1 MRAMGLT
8 RSWARTGCLLSS
20 WWHGIRMDEEKQ
32 LHVDIFY
39 LCLWRNWGVS
49 KIYSDLGE
57 SRWLW
62 EPFYFQVAH
71 GKVKMYGYLWI
82 LCRMYCS
89 RKNKKVFNETQ
100 VSTQWSH
107 VNTYIF
113 WLNVSCMLRITWCAC
128 VWNLLSHKQ
137 IAVEASIP
145 LLILVLL
152 ELARLVAVALKWGSP
167 VKDVP
172 SISNNPLKWY
182 DIMSALQGHAQR
194 QWFFFHFQK
203 RWQIAKLGQSL
214 ASSPNPPAWSIS
226 SHFISRT
233 KASPPPFGAIIGPPG
248 FTIVITLLPVL
259 TWRSRWLLIII
270 LFKAFNF
277 TVKLVMLV
285 LFYLFC
291 SRVHVHTL
299 VALGT
304 GGGWWNCHRWLGTGA
319 WWNCHRWHLHRWRF
333 HRRLVDG
340 HRLWWPFYFRCT
352 RGSPWAWSILLRWP
366 SRVSKGFPRTGRT
379 VTSWL
384 SNEFFQGHI

>member
-113 WLNVSCMLRITWCAC
+113 WLNVSCMLRITWCAG
-128 VWNLLSHKQ
+128 VWNLH
-137 IAVEASIP
+137 
-145 LLILVLL
+145 
-152 ELARLVAVALKWGSP
+152 
-167 VKDVP
+167 
-172 SISNNPLKWY
+172 
-182 DIMSALQGHAQR
+182 
-194 QWFFFHFQK
+194 
-203 RWQIAKLGQSL
+203 
-214 ASSPNPPAWSIS
+214 
-226 SHFISRT
+226 
-233 KASPPPFGAIIGPPG
+233 SPPHPGAFGACSARGCSLEMGKSGQRCSIN
-248 FTIVITLLPVL
+248 FQQSIVVIWYHVCPTR
-259 TWRSRWLLIII
+259 TCSTAMI
-270 LFKAFNF
+270 LFSLSEAMANCEAGSIFG
-277 TVKLVMLV
+277 KL
-285 LFYLFC
+285 
-291 SRVHVHTL
+291 S
-299 VALGT
+299 
-304 GGGWWNCHRWLGTGA
+304 
-319 WWNCHRWHLHRWRF
+319 
-333 HRRLVDG
+333 
-340 HRLWWPFYFRCT
+340 
-352 RGSPWAWSILLRWP
+352 
-366 SRVSKGFPRTGRT
+366 
-379 VTSWL
+379 
-384 SNEFFQGHI
+384 